1 MKWTRTLWG
10 VLFSAVLI
18 AAAGCSLVRVDLG
31 PSMQPFQERTLAGSG
46 SDKVLMVDLSGV
58 MYLGAPA
65 RSRSPW
71 SRGEDMISRLAEEL
85 QTAREDPSV
94 KALLVRIDSPGGTV
108 AAADVIYHEIESY
121 KQDTGVKVVAGLMGV
136 AASGGYYAA
145 LAADRI
151 VALPTT
157 VTGSIG
163 VITMKLDLE
172 KVMGRIGVKTE
183 TVKSGLYKDLWT
195 PFRPS
200 SDEERRIMQELIDD
214 MFARFLE
221 KLRTGRPGMT
231 PAQVEKAATGRVFS
245 ARQAMEL
252 GLVDEMAYPKEAFET
267 AKKMAGLE
275 EARLVVY
282 HRPGAWRG
290 SIYAQA
296 PATSDSGFGG
306 LDMLTSPQLMYL
318 WLPGLG
324 AGESVLGSPTF

>member
-1 MKWTRTLWG
+1 MKRHRTIRGLWC
-10 VLFSAVLI
+10 VILLFVVG
-18 AAAGCSLVRVDLG
+18 GCSLVRVDLG
-31 PSMQPFQERTLAGSG
+31 PRMEPFQERTLAGSG
-46 SDKVLMVDLSGV
+46 ADKVLMVDLSGV
-58 MYLGAPA
+58 MYLGA
-65 RSRSPW
+65 SRSQAPW
-71 SRGEDMISRLAEEL
+71 SRGEDMVSRLAEEL
-85 QTAREDPSV
+85 ETARNDPSI

-108 AAADVIYHEIESY
+108 AAADVVYHEIDSY
-121 KQDTGVKVVAGLMGV
+121 KRDTGVKVVADLMGV

-172 KVMGRIGVKTE
+172 KIMDRVGVKAE
-183 TVKSGLYKDLWT
+183 TVKSGLYKDIWT

-200 SDEERRIMQELIDD
+200 SEEERRIMQELIDD
-214 MFARFLE
+214 MFARFLD
-221 KLRTGRPGMT
+221 KLKTGRPQMT
-231 PAQVEKAATGRVFS
+231 RAQVDTAATARVFT
-245 ARQAMEL
+245 AGQALKL
-252 GLVDEMAYPKEAFET
+252 GLIDELAYPKEAFET

-296 PATSDSGFGG
+296 PALSDSGLDG
-306 LDMLTSPQLMYL
+306 LNMLTSPQLMYL
-318 WLPGLG
+318 WLPGIGSGEGVLG
-324 AGESVLGSPTF
+324 APTF